1 MSLLFILLLN
11 LLFPYQAQAATP
23 IYDTVTTCSRAAE
36 SATSAC
42 SHDPGDSLVNS
53 IAVIGITTQDGSA
66 TTLSALTYAGVSII
80 ANEIGK
86 IQYSASCWV
95 GMYYVLSP
103 SSSSQAVVATFS
115 QAQNQH
121 IMSIATYGNVNQ
133 AAPLGTAVPVDD
145 FDTANPSEARA
156 TVSSAVG
163 EVVVDVAGMC
173 STTAAS
179 FTSTT
184 QTSRVNT
191 GVASNHVHGMAE
203 AAGAASVQMSWSLN
217 ESRNNGIIAV
227 PLKPS
232 SSRRAAL
239 PLGLN

>member
-11 LLFPYQAQAATP
+11 LLFPYQAHAATP
-23 IYDTVTTCSRAAE
+23 TFDVANTPCVLTNE
-36 SATSAC
+36 STTSAC
-42 SHDPGDSLVNS
+42 THDPGVLSNGIALV
-53 IAVIGITTQDGSA
+53 AVTTQDGAA
-66 TTLSALTYAGVSII
+66 TNMTALTYGGVSII

-86 IQYSASCWV
+86 IQYAATCWI
-95 GMYYVLSP
+95 GFYYYLSP
-103 SSSSQAVVATFS
+103 PSTSQSVLATFD
-115 QAQNQH
+115 QVQNRH
-121 IMSIATYGNVNQ
+121 IISVRTYANVNQ
-133 AAPLGTAVPVDD
+133 SAPLGTAVPVDD
-145 FDTANPSEARA
+145 FDTASPSEARA
-156 TVSSAVG
+156 TVSSAAG
-163 EVVVDVAGMC
+163 EVVVDAAAMC

-191 GVASNHVHGMAE
+191 GSASSHTHAGAE
-203 AAGAASVQMSWSLN
+203 AAGAASVVMSWTLN